1 MMVVGHTSE
10 LIQTKL
16 WITALF
22 TVSLL
27 QMLQLNC
34 LFFQFS
40 GNSILNGSNL
50 FVFLIFEYDEF
61 FLTLSI
67 DINMIIRHADNY
79 WT

>member
-34 LFFQFS
+34 LFFQFT
-40 GNSILNGSNL
+40 GNSILNESNL

-61 FLTLSI
+61 SLTLSI